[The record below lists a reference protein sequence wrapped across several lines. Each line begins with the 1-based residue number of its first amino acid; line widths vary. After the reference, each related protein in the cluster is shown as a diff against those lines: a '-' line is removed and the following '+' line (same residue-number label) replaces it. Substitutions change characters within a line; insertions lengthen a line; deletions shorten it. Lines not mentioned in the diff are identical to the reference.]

1 MKHKIIKNV
10 NNIFDSAEILI
21 FILFLINLLIGYLS
35 KTYLNLD
42 RLLIEN
48 LSTRF
53 SIKQIEGYLSNLE
66 KWEWLTFAIVPL
78 FILIKTTLVS
88 SALYIGTF
96 FLSKSKVTF
105 KQLFNA
111 VVKAEFVFL
120 GVGIL
125 KIVWFYFFQTNY
137 TLEDLQYFYPLS
149 ALNIVGYKDLD
160 AWFIYPLQVLNL
172 FELVYWLVLAYLIG
186 KIATPI
192 RNKENKYPIDF
203 GLKIV
208 ASSYG
213 SALLLWVVV
222 VMFFTL
228 NNS

>member
-1 MKHKIIKNV
+1 LKKIVIFSLISYFTIYFG
-10 NNIFDSAEILI
+10 NNLLNIEKLI
-21 FILFLINLLIGYLS
+21 VDNFINNLTTDQINDYLNFQKKWQWLTYAIIPLFL
-35 KTYLNLD
+35 
-42 RLLIEN
+42 
-48 LSTRF
+48 
-53 SIKQIEGYLSNLE
+53 
-66 KWEWLTFAIVPL
+66 
-78 FILIKTTLVS
+78 LIKTALITSV
-88 SALYIGTF
+88 LYIGTF
-96 FLSKSKVTF
+96 FYSKVKVTF

-120 GVGIL
+120 GIGVL

-149 ALNIVGYKDLD
+149 ALNIVGYQGLE

-172 FELVYWLVLAYLIG
+172 FELAYWLLLSYFIG
-186 KIATPI
+186 KLAFTEKDKGKPM
-192 RNKENKYPIDF
+192 DLGF
-203 GLKIV
+203 KIV

-228 NNS
+228 NYS

>member
-1 MKHKIIKNV
+1 MKK
-10 NNIFDSAEILI
+10 
-21 FILFLINLLIGYLS
+21 ILFLLLSSILLVEISKYLFDFDKLIYSKLIDGVSNHEINLYINNLKKWRLIS
-35 KTYLNLD
+35 
-42 RLLIEN
+42 
-48 LSTRF
+48 
-53 SIKQIEGYLSNLE
+53 Q
-66 KWEWLTFAIVPL
+66 L
-78 FILIKTTLVS
+78 FLPFLILIKVTIIGII
-88 SALYIGTF
+88 LYIGTF
-96 FLSKSKVTF
+96 FYSKTKVTF
-105 KQLFNA
+105 KQLFDA

-120 GVGIL
+120 GVGVL

-149 ALNIVGYKDLD
+149 ALNIVGYKGLD

-172 FELVYWLVLAYLIG
+172 FELAYWFLLAYYVG
-186 KIATPI
+186 KIASPT
-192 RNKENKYPIDF
+192 KSKEENKYPIDF

-228 NNS
+228 NYS

>member
-1 MKHKIIKNV
+1 MIDNV
-10 NNIFDSAEILI
+10 SNQDINLYINNLKKWRLI
-21 FILFLINLLIGYLS
+21 SQLFLPFL
-35 KTYLNLD
+35 
-42 RLLIEN
+42 
-48 LSTRF
+48 
-53 SIKQIEGYLSNLE
+53 
-66 KWEWLTFAIVPL
+66 
-78 FILIKTTLVS
+78 ILIKVTIIGII
-88 SALYIGTF
+88 LYIGTF
-96 FLSKSKVTF
+96 FYSKTKVTF
-105 KQLFNA
+105 KQLFDA

-120 GVGIL
+120 GVGVL

-149 ALNIVGYKDLD
+149 ALNIVGYKGLD

-172 FELVYWLVLAYLIG
+172 FELAYWFLLAYYVG
-186 KIATPI
+186 KIASPT
-192 RNKENKYPIDF
+192 KSKEENKYPIDF

-228 NNS
+228 NYS

>member
-1 MKHKIIKNV
+1 MHKKIKGFNKLLVILILLIYLINYLTEFLLDLENLIIQHLSNNLSNIQINKIIDFQN
-10 NNIFDSAEILI
+10 
-21 FILFLINLLIGYLS
+21 
-35 KTYLNLD
+35 
-42 RLLIEN
+42 
-48 LSTRF
+48 
-53 SIKQIEGYLSNLE
+53 
-66 KWEWLTFAIVPL
+66 KWEWLSYAIVPI
-78 FILIKTTLVS
+78 FILIKMNLIS
-88 SALYIGTF
+88 SVLYIGTF
-96 FLSKSKVTF
+96 FYSKTKVTF

-125 KIVWFYFFQTNY
+125 KFIWFYFFQTNY

-149 ALNIVGYKDLD
+149 ALNIVGYKGLE
-160 AWFIYPLQVLNL
+160 AWFVYPFQVLNL
-172 FELVYWLVLAYLIG
+172 FELAYWLILAYFIG
-186 KIATPI
+186 KLAFTTKDKGKPM
-192 RNKENKYPIDF
+192 DL

-228 NNS
+228 NYS

>member
-1 MKHKIIKNV
+1 MKK
-10 NNIFDSAEILI
+10 
-21 FILFLINLLIGYLS
+21 ILFLLLSSILLVEISKYLFDFDKLIYSKLIDNVSNQDINLYINNLKKWRLIS
-35 KTYLNLD
+35 Q
-42 RLLIEN
+42 LL
-48 LSTRF
+48 LPF
-53 SIKQIEGYLSNLE
+53 L
-66 KWEWLTFAIVPL
+66 
-78 FILIKTTLVS
+78 ILIKVTIIGII
-88 SALYIGTF
+88 LYIGTF
-96 FLSKSKVTF
+96 FYSKTKVTF
-105 KQLFNA
+105 KQLFDA

-120 GVGIL
+120 GVGVL

-149 ALNIVGYKDLD
+149 ALNIVGYKGLD

-172 FELVYWLVLAYLIG
+172 FELAYWFLLAYYVG
-186 KIATPI
+186 KIASTT
-192 RNKENKYPIDF
+192 KSKEENKYPIDF

-228 NNS
+228 NYS